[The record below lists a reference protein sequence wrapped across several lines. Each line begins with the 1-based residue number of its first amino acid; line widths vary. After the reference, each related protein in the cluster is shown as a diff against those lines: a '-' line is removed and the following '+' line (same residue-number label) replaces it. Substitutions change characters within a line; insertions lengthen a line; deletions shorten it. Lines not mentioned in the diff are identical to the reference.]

1 MEFAVGRYNGLAAR
15 VQPGDSVIARLYGVQ
30 PVFLLLSSYG
40 GADGLQVAA
49 VGHRV
54 VHGKSISEP
63 VLIDDAALHAIEDAA
78 ELAPL

>member
-1 MEFAVGRYNGLAAR
+1 M
-15 VQPGDSVIARLYGVQ
+15 Q
-30 PVFLLLSSYG
+30 PVFLQLSSHG
-40 GADGLQVAA
+40 GTDGLQVAA
-49 VGHRV
+49 LGHRV